1 MSTEDDYGTIRTKAS
16 ARDQARDVKDKL
28 GMTWRGFLLR
38 AADELDPESNS

>member
-16 ARDQARDVKDKL
+16 ARDQAREVKNEL

-38 AADELDPESNS
+38 AADELSESNS